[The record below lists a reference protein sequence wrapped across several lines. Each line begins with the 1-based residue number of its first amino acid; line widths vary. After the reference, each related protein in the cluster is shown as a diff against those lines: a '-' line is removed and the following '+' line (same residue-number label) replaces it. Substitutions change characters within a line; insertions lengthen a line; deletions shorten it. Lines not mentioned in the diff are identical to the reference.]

1 MSRWS
6 IFWYF
11 TGNFWSKRRKS
22 RWRSVRR
29 PYWISDKKLSGFRI
43 LVQRPSNTPKI
54 IKIGQPCLWTNLQIL
69 HGFLVDTLVN
79 GNTTRLIPSQP
90 SREPVWFIHK
100 TFPPIFVMLQ
110 YPSSWR
116 AATSVSGNLQALFS
130 RSTIVTSL
138 MCTIAQISLTPC
150 LVALNSPYFQES

>member
-6 IFWYF
+6 VFWYF

-29 PYWISDKKLSGFRI
+29 PYWISDKKISGFRI

-69 HGFLVDTLVN
+69 HGFLVDTLLNRNMKVMTLLGHEKLFCN
-79 GNTTRLIPSQP
+79 VLHIHIRVPSDKLKGRKRNFWLFALQP
-90 SREPVWFIHK
+90 CPW
-100 TFPPIFVMLQ
+100 Q
-110 YPSSWR
+110 YDL
-116 AATSVSGNLQALFS
+116 GS
-130 RSTIVTSL
+130 RSQWPPLGHWQLLCEVS
-138 MCTIAQISLTPC
+138 
-150 LVALNSPYFQES
+150 Y

>member
-54 IKIGQPCLWTNLQIL
+54 IKIGQPCLWTCL
-69 HGFLVDTLVN
+69 HGFLVDMLLN
-79 GNTTRLIPSQP
+79 LILLGL
-90 SREPVWFIHK
+90 E
-100 TFPPIFVMLQ
+100 
-110 YPSSWR
+110 
-116 AATSVSGNLQALFS
+116 
-130 RSTIVTSL
+130 
-138 MCTIAQISLTPC
+138 ISLYNLYKIRKWHKKFPC
-150 LVALNSPYFQES
+150 LILSPKSHVSVLSASKPFRKYIVYNTLPGIEFTILYNGDKLRAM